1 MSEAAKAS
9 FLKIKGTLKN
19 VDQIANVE
27 EKEEDLQTSSGRKVG
42 KVQFIEISIVGGET
56 IIMNDM
62 TMEDFEGYL
71 SQVANIVDCDEPDK
85 KSKKKK

>member
-27 EKEEDLQTSSGRKVG
+27 EKEEGIKTDSGRSLG
-42 KVQFIEISIVGGET
+42 KTKFIEITIVGGEA
-56 IIMNDM
+56 IILNDM
-62 TMEDFEGYL
+62 TMDDFEGYL
-71 SQVANIVDCDEPDK
+71 SQVANIVDCDEP
-85 KSKKKK
+85 KKKPKKK